1 MPDSDNF
8 NMQMVQYINEKA
20 PITKQLTY
28 GGEERPAYSDIPIM
42 EENVTLC
49 DPEINAENVDDFI
62 EVWMKIKKSID
73 G

>member
-28 GGEERPAYSDIPIM
+28 GGEGKPAYRDIAIM
-42 EENVTLC
+42 EKNVTLC

-62 EVWMKIKKSID
+62 EVWMKIKKSIE

>member
-8 NMQMVQYINEKA
+8 NMQMVQHLSEKA
-20 PITKQLTY
+20 PITKQFRF
-28 GGEERPAYSDIPIM
+28 GGEERSAYSDIPIM
-42 EENVTLC
+42 EEYVTLC

-62 EVWMKIKKSID
+62 EVWMKIKKSIE

>member
-8 NMQMVQYINEKA
+8 NMQMVQYINEKTSK
-20 PITKQLTY
+20 TKQY
-28 GGEERPAYSDIPIM
+28 RFGGEERSAYRDTAIM
-42 EENVTLC
+42 EENVTSC

-62 EVWMKIKKSID
+62 EVWMKIKKSIE